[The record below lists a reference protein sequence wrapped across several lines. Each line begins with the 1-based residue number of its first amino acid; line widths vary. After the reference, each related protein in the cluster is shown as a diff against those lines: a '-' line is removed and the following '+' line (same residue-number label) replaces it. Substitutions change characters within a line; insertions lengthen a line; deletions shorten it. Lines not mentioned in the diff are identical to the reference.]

1 MSYKPLPNCLTIKES
16 PINGLGLFVKK
27 DILLSDTRIPEKWVT
42 HLHFAAYDE
51 EIFFRSPIG
60 GYINHSNNPNCK
72 LNRLVKF
79 RMRTTQY
86 YLQPL
91 RDIKA
96 GEEITLDYTKEL
108 CGIAEYTNEEWL
120 K

>member
-1 MSYKPLPNCLTIKES
+1 MSYKPLPDCLTIKES
-16 PINGLGLFVKK
+16 PIDGLRLFATQ
-27 DILLSDTRIPEKWVT
+27 DILLTDARTPEKWVT
-42 HLHFAAYDE
+42 HLHFTAYDE

-60 GYINHSNNPNCK
+60 GYINHSDNPNCT

-79 RMRTTQY
+79 KMRTTQY

-91 RDIKA
+91 KDIKA
-96 GEEITLDYTKEL
+96 GEELTLDYTREL
-108 CGIAEYTNEEWL
+108 CGVSGYGEEEWL